1 MFALEM
7 IHYIFYFT
15 YLETVTAFNFKLS
28 GGYIRQ
34 KVTLIFMKP
43 AISTP
48 TVKEKKPGQSSDP
61 LILSKS
67 PETNSFHQ

>member
-28 GGYIRQ
+28 GGYIRE

-48 TVKEKKPGQSSDP
+48 TVKEKKTWS
-61 LILSKS
+61 IIR
-67 PETNSFHQ
+67 SFDIIKVP